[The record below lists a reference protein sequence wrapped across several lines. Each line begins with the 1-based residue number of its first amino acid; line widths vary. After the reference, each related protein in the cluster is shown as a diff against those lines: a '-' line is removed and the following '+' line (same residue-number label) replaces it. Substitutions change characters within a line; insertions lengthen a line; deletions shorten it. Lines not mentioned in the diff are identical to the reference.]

1 MATKGLVGAAWA
13 LAFLGSAMQAGAQS
27 GPAYLRPPLERI
39 YGFCQAS
46 EPNTRAYFAVSS
58 VFSVPGSADAQQV
71 AERFERFA
79 ESALQMDFAS
89 PECRLFFGDEDRADG
104 GRMFT
109 LQDLQNTGRQVHLL
123 EWSDPQPAP

>member
-1 MATKGLVGAAWA
+1 MAASA
-13 LAFLGSAMQAGAQS
+13 LALLSSVVQAEAQS
-27 GPAYLRPPLERI
+27 GPAYVRPPLERI

-79 ESALQMDFAS
+79 ETAPERDFAT
-89 PECRLFFGDEDRADG
+89 PECRLFFGDADRANG
-104 GRMFT
+104 GRRFT
-109 LQDLQNTGRQVHLL
+109 LQDLQYTGRQVHLL
-123 EWSDPQPAP
+123 EWSDAQPAP

>member
-1 MATKGLVGAAWA
+1 MKVCVGAVLILSAV
-13 LAFLGSAMQAGAQS
+13 GSATQAAMQS
-27 GPAYLRPPLERI
+27 GPGYLRPPLERV

-79 ESALQMDFAS
+79 ESAVQKDFAS
-89 PECRLFFGDEDRADG
+89 PECRLFFGDEDRANG
-104 GRMFT
+104 GRRFT
-109 LQDLQNTGRQVHLL
+109 LQDLQNTGRQVHFL
-123 EWSDPQPAP
+123 EWSDPQPDP